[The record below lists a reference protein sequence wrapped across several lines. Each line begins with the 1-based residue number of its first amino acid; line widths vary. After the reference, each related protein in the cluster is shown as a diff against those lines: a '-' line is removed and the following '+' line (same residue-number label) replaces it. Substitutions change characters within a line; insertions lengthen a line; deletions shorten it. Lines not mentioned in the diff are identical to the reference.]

1 METMIKLGDNCI
13 LPSQVDGNES
23 NGYTSPSNLKE
34 YTLNQEEL
42 AEIHKKYG
50 PPGQK
55 LKKENFFV
63 SAKRSVP
70 LIGAR

>member
-1 METMIKLGDNCI
+1 MRNLKINGDNCL
-13 LPSQVDGNES
+13 LPYQVGGNEF
-23 NGYTSPSNLKE
+23 NGYASPENLKE
-34 YTLNQEEL
+34 YTLSQEEL

-55 LKKENFFV
+55 PKKENFFV

>member
-1 METMIKLGDNCI
+1 MGTMINIGDNCI

-23 NGYTSPSNLKE
+23 NGYTNPGNLKE
-34 YTLNQEEL
+34 YNLSPEEL

-55 LKKENFFV
+55 PKKKNYWV

-70 LIGAR
+70 LIGVR